1 MLEFFLFPL
10 LFFAVG
16 VGIVR
21 GWIQFQTK
29 QPSKLMGYFFI
40 FFSLVIEA
48 LVIWNSTR
56 VNADLEGALRNGH
69 YQVIEGPVD
78 NFEPMNDWGN
88 KHESF
93 SVRGVYFRYS
103 DFIVDQCFNDSS
115 THGGPIRAGL
125 LVRVSYVDRCI
136 LRLEVADNQNK
147 PN

>member
-78 NFEPMNDWGN
+78 NFEPMNDCGK
-88 KHESF
+88 KHQSF

-136 LRLEVADNQNK
+136 LR
-147 PN
+147 